1 MSSGYPE
8 IGELVGPFR
17 VGDRL
22 GVGGMG
28 VVFRARDTQLNR
40 DIALK
45 IIAPHL
51 SGDADFQ
58 ARFVREARAQASLD
72 SAHVVQVYSF
82 GEEGGRFYIAS
93 QLIPDG
99 DLGQMLQRHGVP
111 PARIA
116 STSSPRWPTVSPTPT
131 RPGSCTA
138 TSSRAT

>member
-58 ARFVREARAQASLD
+58 ARFVREARAPGLARLGPRR
-72 SAHVVQVYSF
+72 A
-82 GEEGGRFYIAS
+82 GLLLRRGGRA
-93 QLIPDG
+93 
-99 DLGQMLQRHGVP
+99 
-111 PARIA
+111 A
-116 STSSPRWPTVSPTPT
+116 STSPPS
-131 RPGSCTA
+131 
-138 TSSRAT
+138 